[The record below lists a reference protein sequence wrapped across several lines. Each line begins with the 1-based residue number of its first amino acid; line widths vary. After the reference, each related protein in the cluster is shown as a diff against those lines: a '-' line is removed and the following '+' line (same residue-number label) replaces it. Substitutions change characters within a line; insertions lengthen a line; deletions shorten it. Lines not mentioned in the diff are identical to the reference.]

1 MLNEVLTE
9 EIINEIKKEFL
20 DTFQDRID
28 ELNKNLFKIEKDNN
42 NKDAIEEIYRTLHN
56 IKSTA
61 GTLGFEEISV
71 KAHRME
77 DMISVNIDTP
87 ERFINR
93 IDNFYKEVDEL
104 TELVNIYKEGKEVKK
119 EKKPV
124 IPLKNY
130 AMVIEVSKTIR
141 NTIINRLK
149 DNFSIL
155 ISDNPIDAL
164 KRIIL
169 EPVTLLI
176 TSKELEYIDGITLIK
191 MIKDIPNKSDI
202 KTILLTSSDINT
214 SVPDFVVKKD
224 SKFIERIDKIIESL
238 R

>member
-42 NKDAIEEIYRTLHN
+42 NKDAIKEIYRTLHN
-56 IKSTA
+56 IKGTA
-61 GTLGFEEISV
+61 GTLDFEEISV
-71 KAHRME
+71 KAHRIE

-130 AMVIEVSKTIR
+130 VMVIEVSKTIR

-214 SVPDFVVKKD
+214 SIPDFVVKKD